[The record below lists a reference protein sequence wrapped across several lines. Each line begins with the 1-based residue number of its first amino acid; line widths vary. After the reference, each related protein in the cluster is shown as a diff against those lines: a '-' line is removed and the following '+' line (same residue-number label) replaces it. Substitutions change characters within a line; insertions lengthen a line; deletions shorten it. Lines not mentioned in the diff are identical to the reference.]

1 MPDEKI
7 LKSLVKTSEKLFL
20 LGEKLNKGEF
30 GEGDKLFRGADIMVL
45 MPGSPLV
52 KQKDHWLDNDV
63 RIITPYA
70 KELTWLM
77 LQLKNIFY
85 AGKIIDWSNKEMF
98 FGILG
103 EAALKYFKAQSND
116 VGDVKGLLIAV
127 FQESVIILN
136 AMAQTFSNGDKN

>member
-20 LGEKLNKGEF
+20 LEVKLNKGEF

-45 MPGSPLV
+45 MPGSPLE

-70 KELTWLM
+70 KGEGFAS
-77 LQLKNIFY
+77 NEN
-85 AGKIIDWSNKEMF
+85 GIIDERINEIKTK
-98 FGILG
+98 L
-103 EAALKYFKAQSND
+103 
-116 VGDVKGLLIAV
+116 
-127 FQESVIILN
+127 
-136 AMAQTFSNGDKN
+136 T